1 MTERLLFR
9 ADIRREQDVVLVHQ
23 RARKL
28 AGLLGFDPQDQTRIA
43 TSVSEIARNA
53 FEYAGGGRA
62 ALLVDRGREPACL
75 VRISDEGPGIP
86 HLAEVL
92 DGRHWSATGM
102 GLGISGARRLS
113 ERFEI
118 GPGKKRGTV
127 VTLGRRIPP
136 AAVPA
141 LTDERLAEIARMLG
155 DVGEHDQMEELQAR
169 NHELLRTLD
178 DLKARQDEVERL
190 NSELA
195 ETNRGVLA
203 LYAELDDRALQLARA
218 SELKSS
224 FLSSISHELRTP
236 LNAILNVTRLLIDR
250 YDGDLSEEQERQVH
264 MIRNA
269 ATSLTEMVNDLL
281 DLARIEAGKAVLR
294 PAPVQVNDLLGSVR
308 GMLRPLLTSNAIALV
323 LDPPEASL
331 RMHSDEA
338 KLAQVLRNLVANA
351 VKFTEAGEIRIA
363 ARHHPADDTVVFTVA
378 DTGIGIAPEDLER
391 IFEEYTQVD
400 SPLQRRLP
408 GTGLGLPLSRK
419 LARMLGGSLTV
430 ESEPGRGS
438 TFTLRVARVL
448 PDVLA
453 DEGGGPGAPGAERE
467 VQYA

>member
-1 MTERLLFR
+1 MTERLMFR
-9 ADIRREQDVVLVHQ
+9 ADIRREHDVVLVHQ

-28 AGLLGFDPQDQTRIA
+28 AGLLGFDAQDQTRIA

-62 ALLVDRGREPACL
+62 ALLVDRGREAAFL
-75 VRISDEGPGIP
+75 VRIADEGPGIP

-92 DGRHWSATGM
+92 EGRYQSPTGM

-118 GPGKKRGTV
+118 GPGERRGTV
-127 VTLGRRIPP
+127 VTLGRRIP
-136 AAVPA
+136 AAA
-141 LTDERLAEIARMLG
+141 AAGLTDERLSEISQVLG
-155 DVGEHDQMEELQAR
+155 EVGEHDQMEELEAR

-224 FLSSISHELRTP
+224 FLSGISHELRTP
-236 LNAILNVTRLLIDR
+236 LNAILNVSRLLIER
-250 YDGDLSEEQERQVH
+250 YDGDLSQEQERQVH

-269 ATSLTEMVNDLL
+269 AAALTEMVNDLL

-294 PAPVQVNDLLGSVR
+294 PATFQVNDLLGSVR
-308 GMLRPLLTSNAIALV
+308 GMLRPLLTSDAITLALE
-323 LDPPEASL
+323 LADASL

-363 ARHHPADDTVVFTVA
+363 ARHDPADDTVVFTVT

-391 IFEEYTQVD
+391 IFEEYTQVE

-408 GTGLGLPLSRK
+408 GSGLGLPLSRK
-419 LARMLGGSLTV
+419 LARMLGGLLTV

-448 PDVLA
+448 PEVLP
-453 DEGGGPGAPGAERE
+453 DEGGGPGAPGAPQE